1 MTCLYCFA
9 GNAKGALVC
18 ASCGRDIAA
27 PATLVAE
34 RDELLRKREHLRD
47 ELKRARDEIEAV
59 MRRRHSR

>member
-1 MTCLYCFA
+1 MTCLYCLA

>member
-1 MTCLYCFA
+1 VTCLYCLA
-9 GNAKGALVC
+9 GHEKGALVC

-34 RDELLRKREHLRD
+34 RDELLRKREQLRD

-59 MRRRHSR
+59 MRRRHPR